1 MRRSLLDR
9 LDAAHDPDR
18 FLADVGQML
27 PLPGRGFVPSRRT
40 LQSSRSVPWCASKA
54 LFTRCPCQWAG
65 LDVTAHVGADDVEI
79 TCSHGSVTHER
90 KRFGEKSIDYR
101 HYLPELAKKPQAV
114 RQVAAELIRDLGPSF
129 AAAWRSLVDAHGPK
143 QAARIFAKVLGHV
156 ETRAWTKWLP
166 HSMRHS
172 PTASHCCWRWRRPPP
187 LLRRS
192 SGCIARGTP
201 SHRDQCGV
209 RRRLRRAAARRRVVS
224 RAITSGLRC
233 HRGTCA
239 QDAGARASVRVA
251 CTAGA

>member
-18 FLADVGQML
+18 FLPTLGRCCRC
-27 PLPGRGFVPSRRT
+27 PGAVSCPVDAHPVVS
-40 LQSSRSVPWCASKA
+40 QRSLVCIEGAVYSV
-54 LFTRCPCQWAG
+54 PCQWAG

-79 TCSHGSVTHER
+79 TCLHGSVTHER

-101 HYLPELAKKPQAV
+101 HYLPELAKPQAV
-114 RQVAAELIRDLGPSF
+114 RQVAAELIEDLGPSF

-172 PTASHCCWRWRRPPP
+172 PTASHCCWRWRRLPP

-201 SHRDQCGV
+201 SHRD
-209 RRRLRRAAARRRVVS
+209 RA
-224 RAITSGLRC
+224 G
-233 HRGTCA
+233 CA
-239 QDAGARASVRVA
+239 DDYDALLLGGAS
-251 CTAGA
+251 